1 MTAGLVH
8 IIEDMAGA
16 AERLLTAAGT
26 RRFEHT
32 VAQLREERA
41 SAEAQAQAAQSF
53 SERGLTVLW
62 HRPQAWDEACIPL
75 NHLGTADGQQ
85 ADEQAVTDP
94 AHWAVLLYEDTGL
107 RDAQTGELVEQDA
120 VDWDTEDQP
129 DATPA
134 EGLRHA
140 ATVTEATVFV
150 PEYFCLDYR
159 GAGLTPQA
167 RFARNAGMVDT
178 GTGHI
183 ADLDAEA
190 SEAARQ
196 HASTPARRSRTRRG
210 RKARTPQSPC
220 TQQARRRRDG
230 CAPGVREKAL
240 SLDAPMNWFGFWV
253 SE

>member
-107 RDAQTGELVEQDA
+107 RDVETGERDEQDA

-140 ATVTEATVFV
+140 ATVTVTEATVFL

-196 HASTPARRSRTRRG
+196 HASTPKPNAPRPKSANAAKSLYSTSS
-210 RKARTPQSPC
+210 ATP
-220 TQQARRRRDG
+220 RWV
-230 CAPGVREKAL
+230 CAG
-240 SLDAPMNWFGFWV
+240 S
-253 SE
+253 S